1 MSVGQILKG
10 KTGEII
16 TVSSDQTIEDAV
28 TFMVGHKIGAA
39 LVKDGADL
47 TGIFTERDL
56 MRLVAANGAVG
67 MAMTVGDVMTTRL
80 MTCEPSDSVE
90 SIMEMM
96 TEGRFRH
103 VPVLDDGK
111 LVGIVSIGDL
121 VKARMSDVEHE
132 AEALRGYITAG

>member
-16 TVSSDQTIEDAV
+16 TVSSGQTIEDAV

-80 MTCEPSDSVE
+80 VTCEPSDSVE